1 MFRLSFFG
9 SYGTFN
15 RDFLKNVKPDRLI
28 ETVRLLPIYVKV
40 GLFNGKMTEYL
51 VKSLI

>member
-1 MFRLSFFG
+1 MLWFFG

-15 RDFLKNVKPDRLI
+15 RDFLKNFKPGRLI
-28 ETVRLLPIYVKV
+28 ETVRLLLIYVKV
-40 GLFNGKMTEYL
+40 GVFDGKMTEYL